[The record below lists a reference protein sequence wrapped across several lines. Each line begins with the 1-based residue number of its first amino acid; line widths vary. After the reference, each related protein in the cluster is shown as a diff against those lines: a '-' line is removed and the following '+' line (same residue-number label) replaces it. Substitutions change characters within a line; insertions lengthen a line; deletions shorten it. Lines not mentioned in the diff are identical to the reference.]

1 MKVKKYYI
9 GYIIIFI
16 SLFITYILCIKFD
29 AIYILIIW
37 FLLIYLLVYLEM
49 KHISNNLNKYFKDK
63 NYEDGINYIKNKS
76 DNNIFVSSKNYCLM
90 YLTLLYMFN
99 DQSNE
104 AKKLLVNEKVLS
116 RYKELY
122 FTQFIL
128 AIAEEDNE
136 HISFYY
142 NKIIN
147 LKNKIFNIQI
157 DSAKKIIEML
167 NTNVMNQEI
176 HDNTNYPLL
185 KRICKKINGEEVVIE
200 SLKVE
205 KKEKVVFTDC
215 SGIKKILKISL
226 NIITCL
232 TLLIGMFIG
241 VFVVSIV
248 NDKNSLP
255 NEVSVNLTNYTW
267 ILWLFLP
274 ISISNILYAFYL
286 KKQNYKFKSNLIIGI
301 IFTVLLFI
309 YGSFFLI
316 VPFAG

>member
-1 MKVKKYYI
+1 MKFKKYYI
-9 GYIIIFI
+9 GYIIIFS
-16 SLFITYILCIKFD
+16 SLFITYVLCIKFN
-29 AIYILIIW
+29 AIYILLIW
-37 FLLIYLLVYLEM
+37 FLLMYLMLYLEM
-49 KHISNNLNKYFKDK
+49 KHISKDLNKYFSDR
-63 NYEDGINYIKNKS
+63 NYEAGINYIKNKAN
-76 DNNIFVSSKNYCLM
+76 NNIFVSSKNYCLM

-99 DQSNE
+99 DQSVE

-167 NTNVMNQEI
+167 NTNVMNKEI

-185 KRICKKINGEEVVIE
+185 KRICKRINGEEVIIE

-205 KKEKVVFTDC
+205 KKEKILFTDC

-232 TLLIGMFIG
+232 SLFVGMF
-241 VFVVSIV
+241 VVNTV
-248 NDKNSLP
+248 YDMNFLP
-255 NEVSVNLTNYTW
+255 NEDSVNLIKYTW
-267 ILWLFLP
+267 ILWLFIP
-274 ISISNILYAFYL
+274 ISISNILYSFYL
-286 KKQNYKFKSNLIIGI
+286 KKQKYKFNSNLIIGI

>member
-1 MKVKKYYI
+1 MKFKKYYI
-9 GYIIIFI
+9 GYIIIFS
-16 SLFITYILCIKFD
+16 SLFITYVLCIKFN
-29 AIYILIIW
+29 AIYILLIW
-37 FLLIYLLVYLEM
+37 FLLMYLMLYLEM
-49 KHISNNLNKYFKDK
+49 KHISKDLNKYFSDR
-63 NYEDGINYIKNKS
+63 NYEAGINYIKNKA

-116 RYKELY
+116 TYKELY

-232 TLLIGMFIG
+232 TLLIGMFI
-241 VFVVSIV
+241 V
-248 NDKNSLP
+248 NMVYDMNSLL
-255 NEVSVNLTNYTW
+255 NEDSVNLINYTW
-267 ILWLFLP
+267 RLWLFSP

-286 KKQNYKFKSNLIIGI
+286 KKQNYKFKSNLIIGNI
-301 IFTVLLFI
+301 ITILLFI

-316 VPFAG
+316 VPFLG